1 MIFTQNLVRTDFMV
15 VIDMPIQQQQKNI
28 KADMQ
33 NGSS

>member
-15 VIDMPIQQQQKNI
+15 VIDMWIQEKQKNI
-28 KADMQ
+28 KQDMR